1 MATKGRPYHEE
12 SWKKAKKICQL
23 NARQVEMARALG
35 MNPKK
40 LPSLRPGPQQRWK
53 LPVGEFIEACYWK
66 RFGGGPLDRHPHKPE
81 PGSPKLLTPQRDV
94 DALKDVGDAAWQVG
108 DLVCYLM
115 NLADDLNAWLEQG
128 MVAQEVLPQVIQELR
143 EIAEALETGAPVWPI
158 PEIPQPPR
166 RAPYPLSQRGD
177 RKRRSDDDIP
187 F

>member
-1 MATKGRPYHEE
+1 MARKRRPYHEE
-12 SWKKAKKICQL
+12 SWRKAQKICQI
-23 NARQVEMARALG
+23 NARQVEMARGLD

-40 LPSLRPGPQQRWK
+40 LPSLRPSPQQRWK

-66 RFGGGPLDRHPHKPE
+66 RFGGGPLDHHPHKSGS
-81 PGSPKLLTPQRDV
+81 GSPKLLTPQRAV
-94 DALKDVGDAAWQVG
+94 EALKGVREAAWPVE